1 MLFMQLMVQLVDQ
14 GLCLLESFS
23 PGCGDFVKSAS
34 PSRNVPQLRF
44 EQPITLHSVEE
55 WIERSG
61 ADAIAMMLQLLHH
74 GEPEQE
80 FVLGVDQNVDA
91 NQTCK
96 DFPLLS

>member
-1 MLFMQLMVQLVDQ
+1 
-14 GLCLLESFS
+14 
-23 PGCGDFVKSAS
+23 
-34 PSRNVPQLRF
+34 
-44 EQPITLHSVEE
+44 
-55 WIERSG
+55 
-61 ADAIAMMLQLLHH
+61 MMLQLLHH